1 AHMWFGDLVT
11 MKWWDDLWLN
21 ESFAEW
27 AAHHANV
34 HATRFS
40 EAWTTFANLRKAWA
54 YRQDQ
59 LPSTHPIA
67 ADMVDLDA
75 VRVNFDGIT
84 YAKGA
89 SALRQL
95 VAWVG
100 EREFLAGLHEY
111 FTKHAWG
118 NTELHDLLTEL
129 EATSGRDLSQWTR
142 EWLQTSG
149 VNLLRPHVDV
159 DADGAYTSVRIE
171 QEPPLV
177 PAGIEPTL
185 RSHRVAI
192 GLYDVTDARLLLR
205 ERVEVDVLKVGIERP
220 LRTWVA

>member
-1 AHMWFGDLVT
+1 MRLDSPRHGP
-11 MKWWDDLWLN
+11 
-21 ESFAEW
+21 
-27 AAHHANV
+27 
-34 HATRFS
+34 
-40 EAWTTFANLRKAWA
+40 
-54 YRQDQ
+54 
-59 LPSTHPIA
+59 PSRTSARPGPTGKTNFLTHPIA

-129 EATSGRDLSQWTR
+129 EGPAVETSQWTR

-149 VNLLRPHVDV
+149 VNPATPRGRGCRWCVHIGPHRAGA
-159 DADGAYTSVRIE
+159 ADGSRPE
-171 QEPPLV
+171 SNRPCD
-177 PAGIEPTL
+177 
-185 RSHRVAI
+185 HRVAI

-205 ERVEVDVLKVGIERP
+205 ERVEVDVTGASTDVPELIGKARADLLLVNDDLTLRRFDSTRILGPRP
-220 LRTWVA
+220 LRR